1 MDRMGGSEGKGRNHG
16 WLLTAGLST
25 HVDGDPFP
33 EMGEEQVW
41 SVVAAPGLKTPGTKP
56 ASAFPV
62 GTAGRR
68 HGESGSEERGHGS
81 GRGRS
86 QGHKIIVT
94 TADTLFIQ
102 VWLNS
107 HNMSDLS
114 KFATSHLST
123 PMSCFIFLHSD
134 FHYQKSHDLLF
145 YCVPPL
151 SVSFSGV
158 SPDTASVQHIVF
170 IG

>member
-1 MDRMGGSEGKGRNHG
+1 MGG
-16 WLLTAGLST
+16 
-25 HVDGDPFP
+25 DPLP

-62 GTAGRR
+62 GAAGRR
-68 HGESGSEERGHGS
+68 QGESRSEERGHGS

-86 QGHKIIVT
+86 QGHKIVVT
-94 TADTLFIQ
+94 TADTLHFIQ

-107 HNMSDLS
+107 HNMSN
-114 KFATSHLST
+114 LST

-134 FHYQKSHDLLF
+134 FHYQKSHDLLL
-145 YCVPPL
+145 YCLPPF
-151 SVSFSGV
+151 SVLFSGV
-158 SPDTASVQHIVF
+158 SPDAASVQYIVF